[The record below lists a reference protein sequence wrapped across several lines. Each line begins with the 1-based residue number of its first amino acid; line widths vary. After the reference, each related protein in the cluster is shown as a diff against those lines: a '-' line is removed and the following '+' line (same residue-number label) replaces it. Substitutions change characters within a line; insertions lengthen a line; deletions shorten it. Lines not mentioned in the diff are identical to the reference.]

1 MKSRKIV
8 MGMIVMGL
16 LLTGCDEDD
25 GSDRFCGSRVGNTE
39 QLVMEFSD
47 MNITDCQNLELE
59 AGDMLEFEI
68 DSEKGQI
75 DISVLTE
82 DGDTFYEECDIP
94 SSSFHIDIEE
104 TGVYQVIV
112 TGKDAKGSVSI
123 QKAE

>member
-1 MKSRKIV
+1 MKSGRILV
-8 MGMIVMGL
+8 GMITFGV
-16 LLTGCDEDD
+16 LLTGCDTD
-25 GSDRFCGSRVGNTE
+25 GDSDRFCGSRVGNTE
-39 QLVMEFSD
+39 QLIMEFSD

>member
-16 LLTGCDEDD
+16 LLTGCDEDE

>member
-112 TGKDAKGSVSI
+112 IGKDAKGSVSI

>member
-1 MKSRKIV
+1 

-16 LLTGCDEDD
+16 LLTGCDEDE
-25 GSDRFCGSRVGNTE
+25 GSDRFCGSRAGNTE

-68 DSEKGQI
+68 DSEKGKI
-75 DISVLTE
+75 DISILTE